1 MDSLVQAFLDEISLP
16 TSKNN
21 SILNLL
27 PPHSIKHICSD
38 DTTICEYKIPSTLID
53 FLDTYFCSELFGED
67 KNLCFSEEDKSES
80 DFKYIFQ
87 YLEDYLYVILVTY
100 FLSYNLPVSHLKL
113 LKEFIVYKERSEH
126 RFIFDKSHIYVK
138 LFIPLED
145 CLISFTYKNLSD
157 NNLILKRDR
166 AYVVPYGLSTSIES
180 IKHKHIVFD
189 ICL

>member
-16 TSKNN
+16 TSKNH

-27 PPHSIKHICSD
+27 PSTGVKHICSD

-53 FLDTYFCSELFGED
+53 FLDAYFCSELFEED
-67 KNLCFSEEDKSES
+67 KSLCFSEEDKNES
-80 DFKYIFQ
+80 DFKFIFQ
-87 YLEDYLYVILVTY
+87 YLQDYTYVLLTTY

-113 LKEFIVYKERSEH
+113 LKDFIVCKEKSEH
-126 RFIFDKSHIYVK
+126 RFLFDSSHIYVK

-157 NNLILKRDR
+157 NNLILKKSKL
-166 AYVVPYGLSTSIES
+166 YVIPYGLSTSIES

-189 ICL
+189 VCL